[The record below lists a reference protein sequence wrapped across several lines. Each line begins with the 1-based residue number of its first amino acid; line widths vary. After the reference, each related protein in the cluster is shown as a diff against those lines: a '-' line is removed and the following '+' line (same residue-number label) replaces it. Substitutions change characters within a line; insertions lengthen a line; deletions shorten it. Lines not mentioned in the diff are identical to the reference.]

1 MIRFFQD
8 HLTAVETRTNE
19 AIANA
24 QRYNDNTIASMKFAE
39 FHFEKIEAAFM
50 SLGLKIEN
58 IRTRKTG
65 RDYEVWSDDDRL
77 AIEFH
82 AVPVD
87 ERFKFI
93 KFAGYTARGNGK
105 NEKTLHTK
113 ADKIQSRVASFSGQV
128 VRVNPYSLKIL
139 SETDSKTVLVEWH
152 LPQASD
158 L

>member
-39 FHFEKIEAAFM
+39 AHFEKIEAAFM
-50 SLGLKIEN
+50 SMGLKIEN
-58 IRTRKTG
+58 IRTHKTG
-65 RDYEVWSDDDRL
+65 RDYGVWNDDDRL
-77 AIEFH
+77 AIKFH

-87 ERFKFI
+87 GRFKFI
-93 KFAGYTARGNGK
+93 KFAGYTTKGDGE
-105 NEKTLHTK
+105 NEKALNTK